1 MTDMSEFKPL
11 HTTLSEA
18 SEGDCGCLC
27 YDGEWRLG
35 RVGHSDNPKDEMLYV
50 DLLLGEKAE
59 WYEIEAL
66 ASLPWMPI
74 SAPPYDGDEKPCTH
88 AVTIQDRRGTC
99 IISWSMNE
107 TDGKKSV
114 QRVSD
119 YIHAMLQENPA

>member
-1 MTDMSEFKPL
+1 MSEFKPL

-18 SEGDCGCLC
+18 TEGDCGWLW
-27 YDGEWRLG
+27 YEGEWRLG
-35 RVGHSDNPKDEMLYV
+35 RVSYGDEETDGLLYV
-50 DLLLGEKAE
+50 DILLDDNSG
-59 WYEIEAL
+59 WYEVEPL

-74 SAPPYDGDEKPCTH
+74 SAPPYEGDEKPCTH
-88 AVTIQDRRGTC
+88 AVTIQDRRATC
-99 IISWSMNE
+99 VISWSMNE

>member
-1 MTDMSEFKPL
+1 MSEFKPL

-35 RVGHSDNPKDEMLYV
+35 REGLSDNLKVEMLYV